1 MSTGPRRLGKYE
13 LREFLGRG
21 GMAEVWKAFDIHLQR
36 FVAIKIMH
44 ADLQNDPDFIKRF
57 EREARIVAS
66 MHHPNIVQIH
76 EFEIAQP
83 PVSESTIAYLVMDFV
98 EGPTLADYIAKTS
111 RAGAFPSA
119 TEIVHLFMS
128 IGSAVDYAHKKGIVH
143 RNLTL

>member
-1 MSTGPRRLGKYE
+1 MSRVERRIGKYE
-13 LREFLGRG
+13 LQERLGSG
-21 GMAEVWKAFDIHLQR
+21 GITEVWKAFDTGLHR
-36 FVAIKIMH
+36 NVAIKLLH

-83 PVSESTIAYLVMDFV
+83 PVSESAIAYLVMDFV

-128 IGSAVDYAHKKGIVH
+128 IGSAVA
-143 RNLTL
+143 

>member
-1 MSTGPRRLGKYE
+1 MSMYQRRLGKYE
-13 LREFLGRG
+13 LQERVGRG
-21 GMAEVWKAFDIHLQR
+21 AGEVWKAFDTGLHR
-36 FVAIKIMH
+36 NVAIKLLH

-83 PVSESTIAYLVMDFV
+83 PVSESTIAYLVMDYV

-111 RAGAFPSA
+111 GAGTFPSA
-119 TEIVHLFMS
+119 T
-128 IGSAVDYAHKKGIVH
+128 GSFIFSCP
-143 RNLTL
+143 